1 MILNER
7 IKYLREGH
15 DSSLKFSTDQ
25 FRYVSA
31 CFTHHFCLVK
41 IHMYFLRTNLDM
53 YLPVSHIWI
62 WYLLCW
68 FWFHCF
74 YLGFQKLLSK
84 LFSKGSDIRHC
95 WVSCL
100 MKLVCSFI
108 LHFFNTFIEHLM
120 KIKIILLKVKFTTC
134 LPRVRFNMKKYLCTC
149 IYIYI

>member
-1 MILNER
+1 MD
-7 IKYLREGH
+7 G
-15 DSSLKFSTDQ
+15 SWS
-25 FRYVSA
+25 
-31 CFTHHFCLVK
+31 CLCN
-41 IHMYFLRTNLDM
+41 FLRKGWNYYHLFESYIK
-53 YLPVSHIWI
+53 YLPVSQIWI

-108 LHFFNTFIEHLM
+108 LHFFNTFIQHLM
-120 KIKIILLKVKFTTC
+120 KIKIILLKVKITRC
-134 LPRVRFNMKKYLCTC
+134 LPRIRFNMKKYLCTC
-149 IYIYI
+149 KYIYIYIYIYIYSNKWE